1 MPKPF
6 AWTRARIAQ
15 LGKVPDAVLADRW
28 GIGVGRVKEKR
39 LSLGIHLAPGAR
51 GRPGRRLI
59 VLPPERVALLGTC
72 RDEELADAW
81 GMPASTVHRI
91 RTRLGI
97 PPFGVQAATSA
108 RWRERILAV
117 LGDSPVPMSMG
128 EIAAELKR
136 RGWPGMERHVRWRLV
151 ELARTGHV
159 QSAAGE
165 WILGPAVDGSADMRS
180 ASK

>member
-1 MPKPF
+1 MPKKPF
-6 AWTRARIAQ
+6 TWTRSRMAQ
-15 LGKVPDAVLADRW
+15 LGLVPDTVLAERW
-28 GIGVGRVKEKR
+28 GIGVDRVKRKR
-39 LSLGIHLAPGAR
+39 LSLRIHLTPEAR
-51 GRPGRRLI
+51 GRPGRRLT
-59 VLPPERVALLGTC
+59 VLSPEREALLGTC
-72 RDEELADAW
+72 RDEDLAKAW
-81 GMPASTVHRI
+81 GMAASTVHRI

-165 WILGPAVDGSADMRS
+165 WILGPAVDDGE
-180 ASK
+180 

>member
-15 LGKVPDAVLADRW
+15 LGRVPDAVLADRW
-28 GIGVGRVKEKR
+28 GTGVGRVKEKR
-39 LSLGIHLAPGAR
+39 LSLGIHLTPEAR

-59 VLPPERVALLGTC
+59 VLPPERAALLGTC
-72 RDEELADAW
+72 RDEDLADAW

-97 PPFGVQAATSA
+97 PPFGVRAATSA
-108 RWRERILAV
+108 RWRERVLAV
-117 LGDSPVPMSMG
+117 LGDSPVPMSIG
-128 EIAAELKR
+128 EIAEELR
-136 RGWPGMERHVRWRLV
+136 ARGWPGMEKHVRSRLV

-159 QSAAGE
+159 ASAMGE
-165 WILGPAVDGSADMRS
+165 WILGPAVDVQPEIPGRT
-180 ASK
+180 